1 MRRSFA
7 AWGLGRCLVS
17 QSWMILQGIV
27 DNNNNN
33 GKYIQQIPAGNIK
46 NELQRITPFK
56 TLRLVTR
63 HKFIFTALFLR
74 SFLGIMKQI
83 IQTEHN

>member
-1 MRRSFA
+1 ME
-7 AWGLGRCLVS
+7 
-17 QSWMILQGIV
+17 
-27 DNNNNN
+27 
-33 GKYIQQIPAGNIK
+33 KYIQQILGNIK
-46 NELQRITPFK
+46 NELQRITLFK

-63 HKFIFTALFLR
+63 HKFIVTALFLR

>member
-33 GKYIQQIPAGNIK
+33 GKYIQQIPGNIK
-46 NELQRITPFK
+46 NEPQRITLFK